1 MSFQCIRKNRTGTC
15 FVLLMDAIVHVG
27 VKVTE
32 EVGGEERVGGKRTI
46 FMKHCQV
53 NVMQHLLMQ

>member
-1 MSFQCIRKNRTGTC
+1 M
-15 FVLLMDAIVHVG
+15 LDAIVHVG

-32 EVGGEERVGGKRTI
+32 EVRGEEDAGNRTI

-53 NVMQHLLMQ
+53 NAMQHLLMQ

>member
-1 MSFQCIRKNRTGTC
+1 MFNDHVCNFSALEKRGCI
-15 FVLLMDAIVHVG
+15 LDAIVQLG

-32 EVGGEERVGGKRTI
+32 EVRGEEGAGKRTI
-46 FMKHCQV
+46 FMKLCQV

>member
-1 MSFQCIRKNRTGTC
+1 MIALN
-15 FVLLMDAIVHVG
+15 AAVHVG

-32 EVGGEERVGGKRTI
+32 EVGAEGGGWKEKCTI

-53 NVMQHLLMQ
+53 NIMQHLLM

>member
-1 MSFQCIRKNRTGTC
+1 M
-15 FVLLMDAIVHVG
+15 LLMDAIVHVG

>member
-1 MSFQCIRKNRTGTC
+1 MRARC
-15 FVLLMDAIVHVG
+15 VLLLDAIVHVG

-32 EVGGEERVGGKRTI
+32 EVGGERGGGWEEKCTI

>member
-1 MSFQCIRKNRTGTC
+1 MKTRC
-15 FVLLMDAIVHVG
+15 VLLLDAIVYVG
-27 VKVTE
+27 VKVTA
-32 EVGGEERVGGKRTI
+32 EVGGEEGAGKCTI

>member
-1 MSFQCIRKNRTGTC
+1 MLFQCIRKNRTRTC
-15 FVLLMDAIVHVG
+15 FELLMDAFVHVG

-32 EVGGEERVGGKRTI
+32 EVGAGRRVGGKRTI

-53 NVMQHLLMQ
+53 NAMQHLLMQ

>member
-1 MSFQCIRKNRTGTC
+1 MRARC
-15 FVLLMDAIVHVG
+15 VLLLEAIVHVG

-32 EVGGEERVGGKRTI
+32 NVAGEGGRELEEKCTI